1 MVGSH
6 IPRENSWDVECIC
19 RTLHIQIRK
28 DWECVIQESDRD
40 KGRVT
45 ETASLEWPL
54 SMQQYLAKHF
64 TSWAAL
70 VPKALGYMLV
80 ICYMLYICYIYM
92 GYMLVSVS

>member
-40 KGRVT
+40 
-45 ETASLEWPL
+45 
-54 SMQQYLAKHF
+54 
-64 TSWAAL
+64 
-70 VPKALGYMLV
+70 
-80 ICYMLYICYIYM
+80 
-92 GYMLVSVS
+92 

>member
-19 RTLHIQIRK
+19 GTLHIQIWK

-70 VPKALGYMLV
+70 VRTADLSG
-80 ICYMLYICYIYM
+80 LY
-92 GYMLVSVS
+92 VSISLIDEEIENT